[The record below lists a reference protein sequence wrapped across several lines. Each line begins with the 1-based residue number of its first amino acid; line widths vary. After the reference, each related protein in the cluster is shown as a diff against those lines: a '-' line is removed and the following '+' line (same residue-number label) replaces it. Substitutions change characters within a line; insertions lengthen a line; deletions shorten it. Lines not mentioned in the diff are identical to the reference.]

1 MVCLSAGLIFTTM
14 KRVIDASAG
23 WRWMIMV
30 LSLSCSVGVSAQQAG
45 FDHHSIT
52 LPGSTITL
60 SMRAIPG
67 GTFAMGNEEKKNVS
81 VSDFWIG
88 AFEVTHDQFGI
99 FFKDESLTQGS
110 KVDAV
115 TRPTAQYIDLS
126 WNMGKEG
133 GFPVNSMSVDAAMM
147 FCRWLYQKTGVFY
160 RLPTEAEWEYAC
172 RAGAKTTYPFGD
184 DEAMLG
190 EYAWH
195 AGNSSEKY
203 QKTGTKKPNAWGL
216 YDMLGNVAEWTLDQY
231 DDNYFSLIGE
241 QPKDPV
247 IPPSTRY
254 PRSVRGGSYLDN
266 PADIRPGMRRHSEP
280 IWNQRDPQVPKSRWW
295 LTDGMFVGFR
305 IVRPRV
311 QPSTAEAEKFY
322 TLYLGR

>member
-1 MVCLSAGLIFTTM
+1 M

-23 WRWMIMV
+23 WRWLIMV
-30 LSLSCSVGVSAQQAG
+30 LSLLCSVGVSAQQAG

-241 QPKDPV
+241 QSKDPV

-322 TLYLGR
+322 ILYLGR